1 MKIAKITILIV
12 QLIIIMLTGC
22 NKLTEEEKTRFKE
35 AIIKNDRQYVEY
47 ILSKGVDLNDEKTFG
62 YIPLHIAVWK
72 NNIELIQLFLERGTN
87 INILNGL
94 DQNCL
99 FQTYDI
105 NTVEY
110 LIEHGANVNQVDKDG
125 YIPLILCSWH
135 YELAKLYIEKGANY
149 KHRNRNGISL
159 FLAAVSDGN
168 YELVKYLINEKKINV
183 NEVLDNG
190 FNALMWYMVSIKHVE
205 ELKNNNIIILLL
217 NKGININHK
226 DNKGFTALH
235 IGALLNS
242 EKEIM
247 QILLNHGADVH
258 IKNNKGK
265 TPLDIAIERGNTD
278 IINLLKRYS
287 RKR

>member
-1 MKIAKITILIV
+1 MKIPKIIILVIP
-12 QLIIIMLTGC
+12 LIIITLTGC
-22 NKLTEEEKTRFKE
+22 NKLTKEEKTRFKE
-35 AIIKNDRQYVEY
+35 AIIKNDRQYVDY

-72 NNIELIQLFLERGTN
+72 NNIALIQLFLERGAN
-87 INILNGL
+87 INILNKF

-159 FLAAVSDGN
+159 FLSAVGDIN
-168 YELVKYLINEKKINV
+168 YALVKYLVDEKKINV
-183 NEVLDNG
+183 NEIDNVG
-190 FNALMWYMVSIKHVE
+190 SNALIWHVYSIKIS
-205 ELKNNNIIILLL
+205 KRKRNNNLLILLL
-217 NKGININHK
+217 NNGIEINHK
-226 DNKGFTALH
+226 NNYGDTALH
-235 IGALLNS
+235 FAVRNKIDS
-242 EKEIM
+242 ETIK
-247 QILLNHGADVH
+247 ILLDYGADVAA
-258 IKNNKGK
+258 KNNKGK
-265 TPLDIAIERGNTD
+265 TPLDIAVEKGNKD
-278 IINLLKRYS
+278 VINLLKRYL